1 MSKDR
6 TNTEKLYDVI
16 KKPIITEKS
25 VGATSLGQY
34 TFEVQKDASKIEIA
48 QAVELAFP
56 GRKVKK
62 VRTVYMPSHSK
73 RMGYKFGRTDSSKKA
88 IVTIEGDPIEEL
100 VGAQRILGRA
110 PCERQRTQP
119 SEDKSEWQCNEMSGL
134 SE

>member
-16 KKPIITEKS
+16 IKPIVTEKS
-25 VGATSLGQY
+25 MMATTLGQY
-34 TFEVQKDASKIEIA
+34 TFEVNMNATKVEIA

-62 VRTVYMPSHSK
+62 VRTVYMPSHEK
-73 RMGYKFGRTDSSKKA
+73 RMGLKFGRTDSSKKA

-100 VGAQRILGRA
+100 TAI
-110 PCERQRTQP
+110 
-119 SEDKSEWQCNEMSGL
+119 
-134 SE
+134 